1 MPVTRVDA
9 HYKININDNDCPID
23 ERGAERHQQDD
34 TPKRPQQ
41 VHEFEG
47 LVGSYIQQ
55 TTPFEITS
63 RQSVFSSLP
72 SKRLFLDIRS
82 NRKSCYSK
90 QSIRSILI
98 VSIVI
103 IIILATVALM
113 TMSRKT
119 VETSSDSSSFEWNED
134 SKDTNIYDKQD
145 DYMDVDED
153 MKDILG
159 NTEPNPPPLPDSI
172 ILFHPPKSSDVESLD
187 IMRKAQT
194 YSDPKVTWDEYSKRN
209 NQSKPENYP
218 DFTYTADNHFSTKRT
233 ALLFAP
239 GVYTNID
246 FEVGYYTQ
254 VLGLGVHP
262 SDVKFTNCDKGPH
275 VPATEKF
282 LIRPPN
288 GSGLDT
294 FWRSIEN
301 IATEAREGM
310 QWVVSQAAPLRR
322 MHIMGDLNL
331 FDGDAWVSGGV
342 AANVVVDGKVNFG
355 GQQQWLMRNV
365 HLERGAEHGAWS
377 LVFVG
382 CTGNVPQENDGMKLG
397 PSISVENDPGIRV
410 EKPYIT
416 MLPDNQLELRVPA
429 PTYGNDASGPS
440 FVDMKEDIRNFRRV
454 KLAVP
459 SNSENSNDAAVE
471 NHSILQKALN
481 EGKDLVLS
489 PGIYP
494 LSDSLEVKRDN
505 QVILGLGYA
514 TLIAPE
520 NGSPCITVHP
530 RVPGVRIAGI
540 MLEASVQ
547 KDNSKVG
554 NTKTLLEWG
563 DESSND
569 AGDAKNPGVL
579 SDVFA
584 RVGGLLRNVSTDVMI
599 KLHSGNVYADQ
610 IWLWRADHT
619 LLSKDEE
626 PNFPN
631 ISTKYRQT
639 VNGECVVKNGLVVG
653 KEATNVTIVG
663 LAVEHTTQDQTIW
676 NGDNGQVY
684 FYQSELPY
692 DADQSFAD
700 NKFLGY
706 KVGDSV
712 TKHKA
717 KGLGIYSNFRDHDV
731 EVWTAVEHPPN
742 DGIEMTN
749 LFTVKLDNMGKINSV
764 VNGLGPGPTS
774 DDERGIPRRCVNNSC
789 I

>member
-1 MPVTRVDA
+1 MD
-9 HYKININDNDCPID
+9 IND
-23 ERGAERHQQDD
+23 EESHEQEAECHQ
-34 TPKRPQQ
+34 QQ
-41 VHEFEG
+41 VHEFDG
-47 LVGSYIQQ
+47 LVSSYYTHHREQTT

-63 RQSVFSSLP
+63 RQSTSSSSIP
-72 SKRLFLDIRS
+72 SKRIKRS
-82 NRKSCYSK
+82 NRKSCFSR
-90 QSIRSILI
+90 QSTKIILI
-98 VSIVI
+98 VLIVI
-103 IIILATVALM
+103 IIVLATVALI

-119 VETSSDSSSFEWNED
+119 VRTSDSRNQD
-134 SKDTNIYDKQD
+134 NKDTNIYDTNGD
-145 DYMDVDED
+145 LD
-153 MKDILG
+153 MKDIMG
-159 NTEPNPPPLPDSI
+159 NTEPNPPPLPDSM
-172 ILFHPPKSSDVESLD
+172 ILFHPPKSNHVEESLD
-187 IMRKAQT
+187 IMQKAQE
-194 YSDPKVTWDEYSKRN
+194 YSDPKVTWEEYSKKKKN
-209 NQSKPENYP
+209 NQAKPDNYP
-218 DFTYTADNHFSTKRT
+218 DFTYTADNHFTTNRT

-254 VLGLGVHP
+254 VLGLGINP

-282 LIRPPN
+282 GNRPPN

-294 FWRSIEN
+294 FWRAIEN
-301 IATEAREGM
+301 IATDARDGM

-331 FDGDAWVSGGV
+331 YDGDAWVSGGV

-365 HLERGAEHGAWS
+365 HLGGGAENGAWS

-382 CTGNVPQENDGMKLG
+382 CTGNVPQENDGMKSG
-397 PSISVENDPGIRV
+397 PSISVESDPNIRV

-416 MLPDNQLELRVPA
+416 ILSDNQLELRVPA
-429 PTYGNDASGPS
+429 PTHGNDASGHS
-440 FVDMKEDIRNFRRV
+440 FVDTKEDIRNFRRV

-459 SNSENSNDAAVE
+459 SNTENSNDAAVE
-471 NHSILQKALN
+471 NHSILQKALD

-494 LSDSLEVKRDN
+494 LSHSLEVKRND

-514 TLIAPE
+514 TLIAPQ
-520 NGSPCITVHP
+520 NGSPCIAVRS
-530 RVPGVRIAGI
+530 RVPGVRIAGV

-547 KDNSKVG
+547 KGDAKVG

-569 AGDAKNPGVL
+569 PGDAKNPGVL

-599 KLHSGNVYADQ
+599 KLNSGNIYADNL
-610 IWLWRADHT
+610 WLWRADHVK
-619 LLSKDEE
+619 LGPDEE
-626 PNFPN
+626 PNFPSV
-631 ISTKYRQT
+631 STKYRQT
-639 VNGECVVKNGLVVG
+639 VNGECVVKNGLIVG
-653 KEATNVTIVG
+653 EEATNVTIVG
-663 LAVEHTTQDQTIW
+663 LAVEHTTEDQTIW
-676 NGDNGQVY
+676 NGDYGQLY

-700 NKFLGY
+700 DNFVGY
-706 KVGDSV
+706 KVGDGV

-717 KGLGIYSNFRDHDV
+717 KGLGIYSNFRDHYI
-731 EVWTAVEHPPN
+731 EVWTAIEHPTN
-742 DGIEMTN
+742 SGIEMTN
-749 LFTVKLDNMGKINSV
+749 LFTVKLNGMGKINSV

-774 DDERGIPRRCVNNSC
+774 DDERGIQHRCVNNSC
-789 I
+789 M